1 MNEFSAQRRG
11 GKGVKCY
18 KIIEKTGD
26 VVGAKILS
34 LENEMMIIT
43 NEGIIIRM
51 LVSDISIVGRN
62 TSGVKLINIDNEKG
76 IRVASIARVKE
87 AMNTEQME
95 AALQDEN
102 AEVVDD
108 EEITEEVTEDIGAL
122 SCDSGNIGSF
132 FRSQCN

>member
-1 MNEFSAQRRG
+1 
-11 GKGVKCY
+11 
-18 KIIEKTGD
+18 
-26 VVGAKILS
+26 
-34 LENEMMIIT
+34 MMIT

-108 EEITEEVTEDIGAL
+108 VEAEDTEVSPEEITTEE
-122 SCDSGNIGSF
+122 
-132 FRSQCN
+132 